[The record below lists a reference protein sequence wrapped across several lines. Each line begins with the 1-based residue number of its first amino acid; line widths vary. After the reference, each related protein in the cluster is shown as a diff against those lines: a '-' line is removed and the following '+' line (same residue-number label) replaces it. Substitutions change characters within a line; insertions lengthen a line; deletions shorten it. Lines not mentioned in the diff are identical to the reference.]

1 MACAMNAAAMM
12 VGVAPAQ
19 AVGAV
24 CGSTSTRSTTA
35 SKSSLLFN
43 NGGLHVTKLAH
54 SSRARTMQPLRVRAE
69 DENIVDKV
77 KGGVQDLSQKL
88 KDAIPS
94 GGNREGLSGPKKTD
108 EEGYW
113 FDTPSS
119 TGDVTDKAKQAAS
132 KSRTLDGEET
142 ESFQERLKDG
152 LRTLRSKTG
161 DVVYDATRNDKDVG
175 NDATQKNIDAQTKY
189 TKGK

>member
-1 MACAMNAAAMM
+1 MNAAAMM
-12 VGVAPAQ
+12 VGVAPPQ

-24 CGSTSTRSTTA
+24 CVSTSSRSTTA

-54 SSRARTMQPLRVRAE
+54 SSKARTMQPLRVRAE
-69 DENIVDKV
+69 DESIVDKV
-77 KGGVQDLSQKL
+77 KGGVQDLSQKM
-88 KDAIPS
+88 KDAMPS
-94 GGNREGLSGPKKTD
+94 GGNREGLSGPKRTD

-119 TGDVTDKAKQAAS
+119 TGDVTDKAKQMAS

-142 ESFQERLKDG
+142 ESLQERLKDG
-152 LRTLRSKTG
+152 VRTLRSKTG
-161 DVVYDATRNDKDVG
+161 DVIYDATRNAKDVG
-175 NDATQKNIDAQTKY
+175 NDAMQKSIDAQTKY
-189 TKGK
+189 TKGQ

>member
-12 VGVAPAQ
+12 VGVAPSQ

-24 CGSTSTRSTTA
+24 CASTSSRSTTA

-69 DENIVDKV
+69 DESIVDKV

-88 KDAIPS
+88 KDAMPS

-119 TGDVTDKAKQAAS
+119 TGDVTDKAKRAS

-142 ESFQERLKDG
+142 ESLQERLKDG
-152 LRTLRSKTG
+152 VRTLRSKTG
-161 DVVYDATRNDKDVG
+161 DVIYDATRNAKDVG

-189 TKGK
+189 TKGQ

>member
-12 VGVAPAQ
+12 VGVAPPQ

-24 CGSTSTRSTTA
+24 CVSTSSRSTTA

-54 SSRARTMQPLRVRAE
+54 SSKARTMQPLRVRAE
-69 DENIVDKV
+69 DESIVDKV
-77 KGGVQDLSQKL
+77 KGGVQDLSQKM
-88 KDAIPS
+88 KDAMPS
-94 GGNREGLSGPKKTD
+94 GGNREGLSGPKRTD

-119 TGDVTDKAKQAAS
+119 TGDVTDKAKQMAS

-142 ESFQERLKDG
+142 ESLQERLKDG
-152 LRTLRSKTG
+152 VRTLRSKTG
-161 DVVYDATRNDKDVG
+161 DVIYDATRNAKDVG
-175 NDATQKNIDAQTKY
+175 NDAMQKSIDAQTKY
-189 TKGK
+189 TKGQ

>member
-19 AVGAV
+19 PVGAV
-24 CGSTSTRSTTA
+24 SRSTTA

-69 DENIVDKV
+69 DESIVDKV
-77 KGGVQDLSQKL
+77 KGGMQDLSQKM
-88 KDAIPS
+88 KDAMPS
-94 GGNREGLSGPKKTD
+94 GGNREGLSGPKRTD

-119 TGDVTDKAKQAAS
+119 TGDVTDKARQKAS

-142 ESFQERLKDG
+142 ESLQERLKDG
-152 LRTLRSKTG
+152 VRTLRSKTG
-161 DVVYDATRNDKDVG
+161 DVIYDATRNDKDVG
-175 NDATQKNIDAQTKY
+175 NDATQKNIEAQTKY
-189 TKGK
+189 TKGL